1 MSICRKTLVPRQQYV
16 RDSSLY
22 IVAVEGEK
30 TEEQYLNIF
39 QSSRVRIKVL
49 SADTDGR
56 SAAKHVLERM
66 AAFETELEDPG
77 PDDERWLMFD
87 VDRQRPQFI
96 EEVTQIGLESGY
108 QLAVSNPC
116 FELWLLLHLREHDP
130 ADLECAAVVSR
141 LRSHLGSYSKTKFD
155 SSPYDRDA
163 IVKAIEAA
171 KLLDRQENV
180 RWPSYPGTHVYKL
193 VEKLLVFWPLVK

>member
-1 MSICRKTLVPRQQYV
+1 MKIRRTGLLPRQEFV
-16 RDSSLY
+16 RDSRLFV
-22 IVAVEGEK
+22 VATEGEK

-39 QSSRVRIKVL
+39 QSRRVKVEVL
-49 SADTDGR
+49 STGPDGK
-56 SAAKHVLERM
+56 SAAKHVLARM
-66 AAFETELEDPG
+66 AEFEERYDLG

-96 EEVTQIGLESGY
+96 EEVTQMGLESGY
-108 QLAVSNPC
+108 RLAVSNPC
-116 FELWLLLHLREHDP
+116 FELWLLLHLREHDTT
-130 ADLECAAVVSR
+130 DLECAAVINR

-155 SSPYDRDA
+155 SSPYGRDA

-193 VEKLLVFWPLVK
+193 VEKLLEFWPLVK